1 MKVAEYK
8 QIDEHIEEYTITIP
22 AEYDEEGNVIVEEH
36 EEIRTRTV
44 PVIGMVYR
52 EMTPEEIADISKE
65 QSKFERE
72 YWQSIDYDEAVN
84 NEIRKR
90 YSASEEFAI
99 LRQRDSKQEEYS
111 AYYAYCEECKAYVK
125 KMIAESNSET
135 PDSGEV

>member
-1 MKVAEYK
+1 MTCEYK
-8 QIDEHIEEYTITIP
+8 NGQTIYREAT
-22 AEYDEEGNVIVEEH
+22 A
-36 EEIRTRTV
+36 EEIV
-44 PVIGMVYR
+44 AI
-52 EMTPEEIADISKE
+52 EKAEKE
-65 QSKFERE
+65 
-72 YWQSIDYDEAVN
+72 YLQSIDYDEAVN

>member
-1 MKVAEYK
+1 MNECVN
-8 QIDEHIEEYTITIP
+8 
-22 AEYDEEGNVIVEEH
+22 GVIM
-36 EEIRTRTV
+36 
-44 PVIGMVYR
+44 PMSA
-52 EMTPEEIADISKE
+52 EEIAKFEKE

-135 PDSGEV
+135 PDSGKV